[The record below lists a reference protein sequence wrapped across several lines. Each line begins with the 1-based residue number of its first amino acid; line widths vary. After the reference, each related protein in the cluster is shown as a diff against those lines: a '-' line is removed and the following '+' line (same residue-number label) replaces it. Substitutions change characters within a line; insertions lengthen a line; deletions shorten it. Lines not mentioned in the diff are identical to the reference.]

1 MSLQCRNE
9 VFGLM
14 AGSYLMLLSPPSQTG
29 KFLSMLSAGR
39 LRNILDLAELPSS
52 EVTEHANQQSL
63 ESELPLG
70 QTDSCGCSFQ
80 RAATSLGTGPTV
92 RALKQQVPK
101 QENPKQPWL
110 ADSTV

>member
-1 MSLQCRNE
+1 
-9 VFGLM
+9 M

-39 LRNILDLAELPSS
+39 LKNILDLAELPSS

-70 QTDSCGCSFQ
+70 QTDSCGSGP
-80 RAATSLGTGPTV
+80 RA